1 MQPFRPSLLIAAL
14 LAINL
19 AGCASTGL
27 KEARELIAAGQAEA
41 GVARLRAGL
50 AEEPDNIELKAYY
63 HTQRERL
70 TSELLVHAQHDLDA
84 GRFDAAE
91 VTLQN
96 VLALHPE
103 NPRAA
108 ILLANLAASRQH
120 QQDMQA
126 ASQALAAGNP
136 QEAEQATR
144 RVLAQAPGHA
154 AALTLLQ
161 QIQTARTSDELG
173 PRELDAAY
181 RKPITLEFRDAP
193 LRNVFDMIARQS
205 GLSFVFDKDVRLDAR
220 ATLFSHNTPI
230 TDAVDML
237 LMSSQLAKKVINPNS
252 LLVYPDQP
260 QKKMIYQEL
269 LVKSFY
275 LGNADAKSTMAMLR
289 MLVKAKDIHV
299 DERLNL
305 LVMRDTPEAIR
316 LAEKIVA
323 VQDLAEP
330 EVMLDVEV
338 LEIKRGRLLDLGI
351 QYPNQFSLLNTI
363 TTQTATSS
371 TVGAP
376 VITTN
381 TTLSPLPLTVD
392 KLHHITGADITMNTP
407 QANLK
412 KEDSDVNILANPRI
426 RVKNREKAK
435 IHIGDKVPVIT
446 SNVTSTGVVSESVSY
461 LDVGLK
467 VDVEPQ
473 VFLEG
478 DVGIKV
484 GLEVSNIVQQ
494 IKSASG
500 TLTYQL
506 GSRNANTTLRLK
518 DGETQ
523 VLAGLISDEDRTGA
537 SKVPLFG
544 DIPLLGRLF
553 SNQRD
558 ELNKT
563 EIVLLIT
570 PRIIRNIER
579 PELADGEFFGGT
591 ESAASDQAL
600 QLRSVPPVSSPP
612 VLRPMSP
619 SVPVQPPENFTGTVE
634 SAPEP
639 GPGPAISPS
648 VPAQPPDNLR
658 NSADKAPDPAPDP
671 EMEQPEQTGTVPGQ

>member
-1 MQPFRPSLLIAAL
+1 LIAAL
-14 LAINL
+14 LAFTV

-70 TSELLVHAQHDLDA
+70 TSELLTHAQQDLDA

-108 ILLANLAASRQH
+108 ILLANLATSRQH

-126 ASQALAAGNP
+126 ASQALAAGHP
-136 QEAEQATR
+136 QEAEQAAR

-154 AALTLLQ
+154 GALTLLQ
-161 QIQTARTSDELG
+161 QIQAARTSDELG
-173 PRELDAAY
+173 PHELDAAY

-193 LRNVFDMIARQS
+193 LRNVFDMIAQQS

-230 TDAVDML
+230 MDAVDML

-392 KLHHITGADITMNTP
+392 KLHHITGANITMNTP

-446 SNVTSTGVVSESVSY
+446 SNTTSTGVVSESVSY

-467 VDVEPQ
+467 LDVEPN
-473 VFLEG
+473 VLMRD
-478 DVGIKV
+478 DVQIRI
-484 GLEVSNIVQQ
+484 GLEVSNIVRE
-494 IKSASG
+494 IRSNNG
-500 TLTYQL
+500 TLTYQI
-506 GSRNANTTLRLK
+506 GTRNAGTTLRLK

-523 VLAGLISDEDRTGA
+523 VLAGLISDEDRSTA
-537 SKVPLFG
+537 SRVPGLG
-544 DIPLLGRLF
+544 DLPLLGRLF

-558 ELNKT
+558 ERSKT

-570 PRIIRNIER
+570 PRVLRSDATR
-579 PELADGEFFGGT
+579 LPALTEFRGGT
-591 ESAASDQAL
+591 ENAIGGGFAAPFAL
-600 QLRSVPPVSSPP
+600 AAEPAPRVPPALPVSIP
-612 VLRPMSP
+612 
-619 SVPVQPPENFTGTVE
+619 
-634 SAPEP
+634 SAPP
-639 GPGPAISPS
+639 
-648 VPAQPPDNLR
+648 
-658 NSADKAPDPAPDP
+658 
-671 EMEQPEQTGTVPGQ
+671 TVPHTPPSPAAEN